1 MRMLRAHPEFFASS
15 LSPLTSHAAVES
27 VFPLSSLGARGRA
40 VNSTTARSGSSR
52 CPTATRP
59 SCAAWGGSSGDSSKT
74 SEASGNTSAAMTSDL
89 RLPEIAPRSLAGCRV
104 PTRDRS
110 QPARCSATCRPSHV
124 IDVGSATATTPGN
137 EESSHGQVVDLLML
151 RPSTSRRTDASV
163 SGGASTVKNSWSW
176 PTSRPEPL
184 ALSNYRVVIRSRWGR
199 GVTSTARGSW
209 RGHSTH
215 RISRISQR
223 REHHD

>member
-1 MRMLRAHPEFFASS
+1 M
-15 LSPLTSHAAVES
+15 TS
-27 VFPLSSLGARGRA
+27 FPRR
-40 VNSTTARSGSSR
+40 TTARRSASSAE
-52 CPTATRP
+52 P
-59 SCAAWGGSSGDSSKT
+59 GGSSGDSSKT
-74 SEASGNTSAAMTSDL
+74 SEACHNTSASMTSDL
-89 RLPEIAPRSLAGCRV
+89 CLPEIVPRSRAACRV